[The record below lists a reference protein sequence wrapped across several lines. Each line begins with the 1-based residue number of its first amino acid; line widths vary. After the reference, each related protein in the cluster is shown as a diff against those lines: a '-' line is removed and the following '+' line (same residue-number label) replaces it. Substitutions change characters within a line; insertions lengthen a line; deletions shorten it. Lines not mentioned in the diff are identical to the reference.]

1 MAFTMVLKE
10 EVQLIIDYSSKFI
23 IDYIIELVFEETKMD
38 TICLEWY
45 HSIEIFQW
53 NPNAYLNG
61 LNI

>member
-38 TICLEWY
+38 TICLEW
-45 HSIEIFQW
+45 FQW
-53 NPNAYLNG
+53 NPNVYLNG